1 MKVAIIDADFLS
13 RKNHRFPN
21 LTAMKISG
29 YWKERGAEVQLK
41 HSYRLEWECDGSTSG
56 WNVWYT
62 MDKQDKTY
70 VCKVFTDTPIP
81 TEILEDKT
89 VFYGGTG
96 FFFDKAKPLPVE
108 IEHHMPDYG
117 LYTDSDMMRN
127 WGEYYTKYSIG
138 FLTRG
143 CFRHCPFCVNQ
154 NSNRS
159 VAWSPLEEF
168 MDEGRPY
175 LCFLD
180 DNFFACRDWKK
191 ILQKVIMVAP
201 DVYHLGDA
209 ILHHPHY
216 RLEKEGVF
224 RLPAALPGSLL
235 QLPAVND
242 IPVENQPVA
251 VNSAQELRRL
261 LNFSVSGA
269 KMHVRDDDCPVMWS
283 FFHVHFMFS
292 APTGDFPMEQY
303 RKPAETSSEGS

>member
-1 MKVAIIDADFLS
+1 MLDELGQGEIRLALLEPVPVVYAVDAQQGIVAYVS
-13 RKNHRFPN
+13 
-21 LTAMKISG
+21 
-29 YWKERGAEVQLK
+29 QLGEPF
-41 HSYRLEWECDGSTSG
+41 HVGSDG
-56 WNVWYT
+56 
-62 MDKQDKTY
+62 
-70 VCKVFTDTPIP
+70 
-81 TEILEDKT
+81 
-89 VFYGGTG
+89 
-96 FFFDKAKPLPVE
+96 
-108 IEHHMPDYG
+108 IEHVPVRHEISLVTALEFVVPHYA
-117 LYTDSDMMRN
+117 DSPELQR
-127 WGEYYTKYSIG
+127 
-138 FLTRG
+138 R
-143 CFRHCPFCVNQ
+143 
-154 NSNRS
+154 
-159 VAWSPLEEF
+159 
-168 MDEGRPY
+168 
-175 LCFLD
+175 
-180 DNFFACRDWKK
+180 K